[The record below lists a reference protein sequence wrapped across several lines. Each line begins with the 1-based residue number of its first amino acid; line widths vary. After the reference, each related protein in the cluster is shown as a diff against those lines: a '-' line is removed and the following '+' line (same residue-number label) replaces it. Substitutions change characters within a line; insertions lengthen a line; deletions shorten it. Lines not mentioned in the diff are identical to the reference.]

1 MSNQVDSKPSTVLI
15 ESYNERIS
23 KFLLPED
30 VHNATIVIGE
40 ADSDGVAIATITIP
54 GKKIITTK
62 VKRSSIED
70 TVPLTSIDELGG
82 KKFMRLLMDDPDGIE
97 EAVSDIMGAMGLNSA
112 EDLAALSAEEAAEL
126 ETSLM
131 FSATLWVKHG
141 IFVPPFDVTVGDIS
155 DDYSEYLTQ
164 NDNIR
169 GIVEVVAKPTSLA
182 YVGSTKAM
190 LLTQES
196 LPLPNPTYDLDL
208 DKVTNGDT
216 PGQWTLQLDVES
228 DEVPVDSVL
237 TELALTAVNNA
248 YDTTI
253 TTADVT
259 SNLEGKTLTIYAL
272 KENASNVTGTLIVTV
287 ILNVT
292 PPPVVKFDL
301 NTLTNTG
308 SPGTWIH
315 EYDEGADFNAEA
327 LIVANQLV
335 EVINL
340 TFDQVVVTSDLA
352 ITAEPPDII
361 SISPSIPGRDKLDSM
376 IFVQAKVKPKPIV
389 RFDLST
395 ITNGDEV
402 GVWTLDVNEGDLS
415 EVTAQSATQAVLDV
429 FNASSDIQITYD
441 QLDVV
446 KEDTLITVTPS
457 KGGAGVLE
465 GSFIITL
472 NVIINEVPQS
482 TTGLAADYP
491 GTGWY
496 KATDTGTVFCKGV
509 VENETCIFDEVTY
522 TSVYTAARAK
532 ELGSTAAVSNVTD
545 MSSMCGQD
553 SSFNADIS
561 SWDVSN
567 VTDMSFM
574 FYDASVFN
582 QDISNWDVSN
592 VTTMSYMFDGARKFN
607 QNLPNWNVS
616 KVTDM
621 SRMFANAALFNGDI
635 STWNTGSVTDMYSTF
650 GGAESFN
657 QDVSSWNVSKVVKMS
672 GTFNYATVFNG
683 DISAW
688 DTSSVTDMSDLF
700 ANAPVF
706 NHDISSWNT
715 GNVNKMTY
723 MFTNATAFSQDLSQ
737 WCVTNTAV
745 KPDGFDNNSGLTV
758 EQLPVW
764 GTCPRG
770 ENAL

>member
-30 VHNATIVIGE
+30 AHNATIVIGE

-308 SPGTWIH
+308 SPVTWIH
-315 EYDEGADFNAEA
+315 
-327 LIVANQLV
+327 
-335 EVINL
+335 
-340 TFDQVVVTSDLA
+340 
-352 ITAEPPDII
+352 
-361 SISPSIPGRDKLDSM
+361 
-376 IFVQAKVKPKPIV
+376 
-389 RFDLST
+389 
-395 ITNGDEV
+395 
-402 GVWTLDVNEGDLS
+402 
-415 EVTAQSATQAVLDV
+415 
-429 FNASSDIQITYD
+429 
-441 QLDVV
+441 
-446 KEDTLITVTPS
+446 
-457 KGGAGVLE
+457 
-465 GSFIITL
+465 
-472 NVIINEVPQS
+472 
-482 TTGLAADYP
+482 
-491 GTGWY
+491 
-496 KATDTGTVFCKGV
+496 
-509 VENETCIFDEVTY
+509 
-522 TSVYTAARAK
+522 
-532 ELGSTAAVSNVTD
+532 
-545 MSSMCGQD
+545 
-553 SSFNADIS
+553 
-561 SWDVSN
+561 
-567 VTDMSFM
+567 
-574 FYDASVFN
+574 
-582 QDISNWDVSN
+582 
-592 VTTMSYMFDGARKFN
+592 
-607 QNLPNWNVS
+607 
-616 KVTDM
+616 
-621 SRMFANAALFNGDI
+621 
-635 STWNTGSVTDMYSTF
+635 
-650 GGAESFN
+650 
-657 QDVSSWNVSKVVKMS
+657 
-672 GTFNYATVFNG
+672 
-683 DISAW
+683 
-688 DTSSVTDMSDLF
+688 
-700 ANAPVF
+700 
-706 NHDISSWNT
+706 
-715 GNVNKMTY
+715 
-723 MFTNATAFSQDLSQ
+723 
-737 WCVTNTAV
+737 
-745 KPDGFDNNSGLTV
+745 
-758 EQLPVW
+758 
-764 GTCPRG
+764 
-770 ENAL
+770 